1 LLVARLTLAE
11 LLFFF
16 ASSPGALRRELVT
29 NSVFFEVRE
38 IFPSPRLSS
47 GKGQKPSP
55 VLDSAQE
62 AC

>member
-1 LLVARLTLAE
+1 MLAE

-16 ASSPGALRRELVT
+16 ACSPGAQRRELVT
-29 NSVFFEVRE
+29 KPVFFEVRE
-38 IFPSPRLSS
+38 IFPWSRLSS